1 MALQACGPAHCRFQA
16 ATAPVALTDST
27 TRGPAGSVCETTRPK
42 SVLVALRSV
51 RLKRTQQQQGAP
63 PHRGLWHAAAH
74 PTQRGA
80 AGRKAP
86 GISGTCPGGRSGCT
100 NLELA
105 AAAPAPQGSHGANT
119 GPDPSQSHGRTGGGS
134 AFCFGGVRRH
144 SASGSGRSLE
154 PRSRPSSVGSAIS
167 LADAAGASRSST
179 ANEYSLG
186 AAANTGDGVM

>member
-119 GPDPSQSHGRTGGGS
+119 GPDPSQSLGEGPPSASAASAGTLPVAVGEASSRGHGRHQLGQ
-134 AFCFGGVRRH
+134 
-144 SASGSGRSLE
+144 
-154 PRSRPSSVGSAIS
+154 PSS